1 MKLLKAKL
9 VNSKKIVV
17 ALDNIKYIKSMPP
30 LQELMNGE
38 ELELPIEVWEYE
50 KGTGEKTGVNGTTYI
65 HKPYMT
71 FRGSQRVNAA
81 IRLGYTHIEALVIK
95 DEVWLSHFMRE
106 SDDTRC

>member
-17 ALDNIKYIKSMPP
+17 ALDSIKYIKSMPP

-38 ELELPIEVWEYE
+38 ELELPIEVWEYK

-81 IRLGYTHIEALVIK
+81 IQLGYTHIEALV
-95 DEVWLSHFMRE
+95 MRE
-106 SDDTRC
+106 GDDTRC

>member
-38 ELELPIEVWEYE
+38 ELELPIEVWE
-50 KGTGEKTGVNGTTYI
+50 
-65 HKPYMT
+65 
-71 FRGSQRVNAA
+71 
-81 IRLGYTHIEALVIK
+81 
-95 DEVWLSHFMRE
+95 
-106 SDDTRC
+106 